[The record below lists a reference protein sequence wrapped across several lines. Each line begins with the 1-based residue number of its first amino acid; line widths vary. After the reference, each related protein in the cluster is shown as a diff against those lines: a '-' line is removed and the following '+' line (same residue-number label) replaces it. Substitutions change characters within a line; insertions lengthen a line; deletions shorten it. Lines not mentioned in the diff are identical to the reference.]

1 MSKGARFDMGGDS
14 ADLQRLFD
22 SLAGATAARVMDRE
36 PGGAADDSD
45 TAALQAL
52 FDQVAGVGVR
62 PPLRAVPGATGARG
76 AAQRDVAD
84 SDELQELFDAVSCE
98 CGEFAACD
106 DGIPAAADGSMQSLV
121 SVPAYE
127 AVFNRIGQM
136 TRQLHDTLRELGYD
150 RKLEE
155 SARAIPDACERLS
168 YIARMT
174 EQAASRVLNAVDEA
188 KPLQDATRDAAL
200 ALGERWDGLFRA
212 DLSVQDFR
220 TLAADTRHFLDQTV
234 GHASISGALLTDIM
248 MAQDYQDLTGQV
260 IKRVVE
266 VVQRTETELLQLLI
280 EAMPPERRPEAAS
293 GLLNGPVVNAAGR
306 SDVVA
311 NQSQVDEL
319 LESLGF

>member
-1 MSKGARFDMGGDS
+1 MSKGARFDKGADS

-22 SLAGATAARVMDRE
+22 SLAGGTTALAKGRE

-45 TAALQAL
+45 TVALQAL
-52 FDQVAGVGVR
+52 FDQVAGAGAR
-62 PPLRAVPGATGARG
+62 PPLRAVSGAIGPRAGA
-76 AAQRDVAD
+76 QSDVAD
-84 SDELQELFDAVSCE
+84 SDDLQALFDAVSCE
-98 CGEFAACD
+98 YGEFAACD
-106 DGIPAAADGSMQSLV
+106 DAAPAGAGGEAQSRV
-121 SVPAYE
+121 SDPGYE
-127 AVFNRIGQM
+127 AVINRIGHM

-168 YIARMT
+168 YIAQMT

-200 ALGERWDGLFRA
+200 ALGERWDGLFQA
-212 DLSVQDFR
+212 NLSVQDFR
-220 TLAADTRHFLDQTV
+220 TLAADTRRFLDQTV

-280 EAMPPERRPEAAS
+280 EAMPPQRRPDGVG
-293 GLLNGPVVNAAGR
+293 GLLNGPVINAAGR